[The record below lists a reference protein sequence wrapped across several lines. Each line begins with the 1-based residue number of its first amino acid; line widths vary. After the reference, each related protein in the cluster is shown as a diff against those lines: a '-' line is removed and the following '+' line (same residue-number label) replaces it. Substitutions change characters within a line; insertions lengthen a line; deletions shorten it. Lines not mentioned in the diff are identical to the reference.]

1 MHRLTS
7 VCWCIGPLLGNRHQY
22 SWARTSLPLRT
33 SSQIQGSCQTTTFH
47 FNKIRPDTPFVT
59 PASMLLDR
67 EFTSAFFDALLLANG
82 IPDTFSDVPLFT
94 ETLGIM
100 YIDKIYGGDEI

>member
-1 MHRLTS
+1 
-7 VCWCIGPLLGNRHQY
+7 
-22 SWARTSLPLRT
+22 
-33 SSQIQGSCQTTTFH
+33 
-47 FNKIRPDTPFVT
+47 
-59 PASMLLDR
+59 MLLDR